1 MIAFLYLI
9 IQAKKFGLRHFH
21 LKLYRHMKIS
31 GKTESYYLS
40 TQQWQQSLSLE
51 LLLPGPYD
59 ESEWVKVYSNS
70 QNQLLISNMS
80 FNGNELTVSRKSLH
94 PINVLLQSCHFA
106 L

>member
-1 MIAFLYLI
+1 MIVFLYLI

-40 TQQWQQSLSLE
+40 TQQGQQSLSLE

-59 ESEWVKVYSNS
+59 ESEWVKVY
-70 QNQLLISNMS
+70 
-80 FNGNELTVSRKSLH
+80 
-94 PINVLLQSCHFA
+94 
-106 L
+106 